1 MCVHRVTGLCCY
13 TNARESPNLDRNNR
27 QRRGDADHAFHC
39 IPVARQPVVDPRPF
53 LVVALRALKQGVPS
67 WWYTHVGTKVLI
79 DGRGRGHL
87 IIDPSFVEKRFFVR
101 SKRYVL
107 SHLIEAYQAGLRG
120 NLLQVNYV
128 IAVLLSFLLL
138 LLLLRSVLLMLF
150 QSRRRCNRCSVI
162 LS

>member
-1 MCVHRVTGLCCY
+1 MTCHPFRNVCVGRMGWF
-13 TNARESPNLDRNNR
+13 EP
-27 QRRGDADHAFHC
+27 
-39 IPVARQPVVDPRPF
+39 P
-53 LVVALRALKQGVPS
+53 KQGVPS

-120 NLLQVNYV
+120 NLIQVK
-128 IAVLLSFLLL
+128 I
-138 LLLLRSVLLMLF
+138 
-150 QSRRRCNRCSVI
+150 
-162 LS
+162 